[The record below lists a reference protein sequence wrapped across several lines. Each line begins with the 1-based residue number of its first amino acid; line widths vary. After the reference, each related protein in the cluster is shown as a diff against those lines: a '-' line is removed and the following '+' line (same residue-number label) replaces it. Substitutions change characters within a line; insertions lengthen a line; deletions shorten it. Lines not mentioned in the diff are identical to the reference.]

1 MASLDEISSERFFS
15 VKTRMFYFN
24 HEGTAS
30 HGWRA
35 PSDYGITR
43 MFYFNHEG
51 TASHGWR
58 APSDYGIIPLAI
70 IDD

>member
-35 PSDYGITR
+35 PSDYGI
-43 MFYFNHEG
+43 
-51 TASHGWR
+51 
-58 APSDYGIIPLAI
+58 IPLAI